1 MFRCSG
7 TTLIKLVKCPK
18 PRQNLL
24 RRLAC
29 RSSGLSLRLRI
40 KLPDTRTDE
49 TYNYCRGVDAIGAP
63 RTTIAQFCRRIGA
76 RLIHGCV
83 ETTDHDYRLIMIVV

>member
-1 MFRCSG
+1 M
-7 TTLIKLVKCPK
+7 
-18 PRQNLL
+18 
-24 RRLAC
+24 RLAC
-29 RSSGLSLRLRI
+29 RNSGLSLRLRI

-49 TYNYCRGVDAIGAP
+49 TYNYCRGVDATHVRASGRGRGVDAIGAP